1 MLKLKRIR
9 ISDDF
14 EKMLKIHFNNDY
26 EVGGVIFAK
35 RDLFNIYLETLSF
48 KKGFPISISFNEEDI
63 QLFEVPKGNIIMGTW
78 HTHPFQEKVQ
88 ASNIDFYQW
97 KKWNKKYI
105 HLIFNGKQI
114 KIYTSKGEVI
124 YDAKIKKDINKNTI

>member
-14 EKMLKIHFNNDY
+14 EKMLNIHFNNNY

-78 HTHPFQEKVQ
+78 HTHPFQENVQ
-88 ASNIDFYQW
+88 PSNIDLKQW
-97 KKWNKKYI
+97 REWRKELI
-105 HLIFNGKQI
+105 HLVYNGKQI
-114 KIYTSKGEVI
+114 KIYTAKGELV
-124 YDAKIKKDINKNTI
+124 YVAKI

>member
-1 MLKLKRIR
+1 MYFFF
-9 ISDDF
+9 S
-14 EKMLKIHFNNDY
+14 
-26 EVGGVIFAK
+26 
-35 RDLFNIYLETLSF
+35 IYLETLSF

-105 HLIFNGKQI
+105 HLIFNGKEI

-124 YDAKIKKDINKNTI
+124 YNAKI